1 MTQQVL
7 SFFQIGVAVLL
18 GIAILLQQKGAG
30 LSGAFGGEGGF
41 YRTKRGFEKILL
53 VSTIILS
60 ILFVTTGIVRI
71 FIAPNISA
79 APVIPGDNSFIP
91 SFELGAEES
100 TVPLISP
107 EVEISGEAV
116 PPQE

>member
-18 GIAILLQQKGAG
+18 GAAILLQQKGAG
-30 LSGAFGGEGGF
+30 LSSAFGGEGGF

-60 ILFVTTGIVRI
+60 ILFVATGIVRI
-71 FIAPNISA
+71 VMAPNMPA
-79 APVIPGDNSFIP
+79 APVIPGDSGIIP

-100 TVPLISP
+100 PTPLISP
-107 EVEISGEAV
+107 EVEISGETA
-116 PPQE
+116 PSQE